1 MERIDIEKIISG
13 VDARKVIL
21 TCLLDGPKT
30 GSEIRWALADSFDRR
45 IDGVSDTLLYFNL
58 QHLENCNIISR
69 KKEWKLKYS
78 TIHPDKIQSIRRF
91 FHKIVPITVLGAIGD
106 DVTVIRKLRNRLRVE
121 KSMTTPEKYLFI
133 GPEPLKRKVAGIL
146 PDVNIIYILEN
157 VLKDP
162 LKLKNFIKSEVLDP
176 EIMLNE
182 VVIDISSGSKISSL
196 ILLSI
201 AYEYGL
207 RCIYLDEN
215 EKLFWIV
222 D

>member
-1 MERIDIEKIISG
+1 MERVDLEKIISG
-13 VDARKVIL
+13 VAARKVIL
-21 TCLLDGPKT
+21 ACLLDGPKT

-58 QHLENCNIISR
+58 QHLENANIISR

-78 TIHPDKIQSIRRF
+78 SIHPNKIQSIRRY
-91 FHKIVPITVLGAIGD
+91 FHKIVPITIIGAIDD
-106 DVTVIRKLRNRLRVE
+106 DVTVIRKIRNRLRVE
-121 KSMTTPEKYLFI
+121 KSMSTPQKYFFMGPEK
-133 GPEPLKRKVAGIL
+133 LKRKVAGLL
-146 PDVNIIYILEN
+146 PDVNVIYIPNNIYEHPLE
-157 VLKDP
+157 LKE
-162 LKLKNFIKSEVLDP
+162 FIKSEVLDP

-182 VVIDISSGSKISSL
+182 VVIDISSGTRVCSL
-196 ILLSI
+196 TLLSL

-215 EKLFWIV
+215 EKLTWII